1 MNKENTSYEFY
12 LPEDVCDQF
21 IGRKFIAISEHTGAE
36 IKGIVHSIFQR
47 HNFTH
52 LTKYPSGEGTYT
64 QLELYVRST
73 MGNLYEFHRC
83 SFEHTFTLTAEQA
96 DKAYSDNK
104 FIL

>member
-21 IGRKFIAISEHTGAE
+21 VGRKFIAISEHTGAE
-36 IKGIVHSIFQR
+36 IKGIVHSIHQG
-47 HNFTH
+47 HNI
-52 LTKYPSGEGTYT
+52 TKINNYFKEGTYSE
-64 QLELYVRST
+64 LNLYVRST
-73 MGNLYEFHRC
+73 MGNLYDFHRC